1 MKRNQMNDVKP
12 VNDVYEW
19 TLIKKG
25 KKTIVRCETNPF
37 ANLGQV
43 STDSLVCTVLDY
55 NKDEK
60 VSRLLLHELKH
71 RRGKIWIR
79 PDYLDLNTTRM

>member
-1 MKRNQMNDVKP
+1 MNDVKP

-43 STDSLVCTVLDY
+43 SADSLVCKVYDY
-55 NKDEK
+55 AKDERIRTSLAEK
-60 VSRLLLHELKH
+60 LKH
-71 RRGKIWIR
+71 EKGTIR
-79 PDYLDLNTTRM
+79 IKPDYLDLNTTRGRK